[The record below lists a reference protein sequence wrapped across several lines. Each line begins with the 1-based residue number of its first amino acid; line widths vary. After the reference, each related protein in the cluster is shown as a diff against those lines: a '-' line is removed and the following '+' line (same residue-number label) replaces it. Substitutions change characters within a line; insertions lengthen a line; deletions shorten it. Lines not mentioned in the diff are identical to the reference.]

1 MAGDDEV
8 VEAGNE
14 QAEEIETLRKA
25 LAEEREKTNKYLANW
40 QRSQA
45 DLENYVK
52 RAEREK
58 AEMVESANRL
68 LVLDLLPVLDDFERA
83 LASLP
88 PDIGEQ
94 KWTEGVR
101 LIYNKL
107 RSVLETQGLAEI
119 QAKGECFDPY
129 LHEAVGQADGDEGV
143 VTEEV
148 RKGYKFKD
156 KLLRPSMVMVGK
168 GNTDKAEQRSPEE
181 E

>member
-1 MAGDDEV
+1 MAADDEV
-8 VEAGNE
+8 VEADTE
-14 QAEEIETLRKA
+14 QAEDIETLRKA
-25 LAEEREKTNKYLANW
+25 LAEEKEKTNKYLSNW

-58 AEMVESANRL
+58 SEIVETANRL
-68 LVLDLLPVLDDFERA
+68 LLLDLLPVLDDFERA

-94 KWTEGVR
+94 EWTEGIR

-107 RSVLETQGLAEI
+107 RSVLEAQGLAEI
-119 QAKGECFDPY
+119 KAKGECFDPY
-129 LHEAVGQADGDEGV
+129 LHEAVGQAEGEEGV

-156 KLLRPSMVMVGK
+156 KLLRASMVMVGK
-168 GNTDKAEQRSPEE
+168 GNTGKAEQENPQEE
-181 E
+181 